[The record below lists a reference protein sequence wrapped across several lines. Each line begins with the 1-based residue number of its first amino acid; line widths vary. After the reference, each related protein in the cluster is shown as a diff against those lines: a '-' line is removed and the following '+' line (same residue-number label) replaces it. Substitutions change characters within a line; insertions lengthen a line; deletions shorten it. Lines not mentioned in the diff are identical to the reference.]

1 MLTWPQT
8 AILEKNKL
16 ASDAPFLI
24 LVEMTHTA
32 LPEPIRV
39 VRNNEDIVWRGNT
52 WEAFPVDFGTQSING
67 QEEPALDMTISN
79 CGGMLQS
86 YIQQYN
92 GLGDAEVS
100 IFIVHVNLLDSG
112 TPLNELDLVV
122 LETKYDEQWISFRL
136 TASPEIMNRF
146 PSCTYAAQYCPYK
159 FKSVRCG
166 YNGSGGPCKNTADSC
181 LIPSRFGG
189 EEGMNSV

>member
-1 MLTWPQT
+1 MLAWPQT

-24 LVEMTHTA
+24 LVEITHTA

-39 VRNNEDIVWRGNT
+39 VRNNEDITWRGNP
-52 WEAFPVDFGTQSING
+52 WEAFPVDFGTQSVNG

-79 CGGMLQS
+79 CGGTLQT

-92 GLGDAEVS
+92 GLGDAEVC
-100 IFIVHVNLLDSG
+100 IFIVHANMLDSG

-122 LETKYDEQWISFRL
+122 SETKYDEQWITFRL

-159 FKSVRCG
+159 FKSIRCG
-166 YNGSGGPCKNTADSC
+166 YNGSDGPCRNTSDSC